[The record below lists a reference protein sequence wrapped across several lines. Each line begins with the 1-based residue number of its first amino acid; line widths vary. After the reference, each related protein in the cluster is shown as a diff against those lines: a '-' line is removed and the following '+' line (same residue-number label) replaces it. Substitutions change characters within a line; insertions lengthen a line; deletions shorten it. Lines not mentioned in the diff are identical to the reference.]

1 MSYSTVRD
9 RKGDIPQFQA
19 QRTSPIY
26 EYITRKF
33 YCEENVVGD
42 IAETKMTQLS
52 WNIHTPQDD
61 FIWKSVKLHIPL
73 KITAKSNQATVSMRL
88 SDRNPACNIAL
99 SACPMK
105 MFTDCQL
112 ILNGNMFSVQPNF
125 YETILD
131 TCYQSRDENSWMS
144 SHSLKPNACRN
155 IRKETETNGVY
166 PVVASA
172 GAAEPDYVQIH
183 DGNSAISDHA
193 FDLTFAN
200 PGFNS
205 RVRSFQTDLQGS
217 ITDCQTELVSYL
229 HLGPFMRRVRKM
241 PDGSRQY
248 NSAVPYIKD
257 FSLKLM
263 CDKAASQYD
272 RQKGNIYNEEFPG
285 RTLANSILE
294 WGTPVNMRHIGES
307 MMPDVNWADHFVFE
321 VMSKPYL
328 EVEYVKLGEQQLAP
342 SYKLR
347 ALTYQYE
354 NSDPFSFGF
363 PVLHSTM
370 SRLVATKVPVRLNSR
385 LLEVCSKVYLWAELA
400 QDYKKSFFMGGTQR
414 CARIE
419 NLHLRINNRSDILF
433 EPTQTS
439 CFDNFKKLT
448 SNAWGLSTWEKSPI
462 YVFDPSTFGLQEY
475 LSGQSQLMT
484 YEWNF
489 DVTPTELMIEEF
501 LALNQQAAI
510 KSMGYTQELTFLQTA
525 NGYDFA
531 HRFKTLTSDHIYQ
544 AQIRKYI
551 NWIPSPGSQN
561 LPVQQAQ
568 PTASGWGRKKKF
580 IASAHQHLSP
590 HQTVIWIAVA
600 VLRNVADPN
609 IQNHLYIQDRHGEP
623 LQQIWTTAM
632 RNYIFKPTIAANI
645 FPAGTEMWRCKK
657 VMGHQFRF
665 DHCLWGLVDI
675 TALDAQTNLQTF
687 PLKDV
692 EQGTNGNGVLW
703 YVPESYCFEM
713 SRDDYQK
720 VTGAYGVMYTG
731 KKIFNSLAD
740 YNFGTNLWEPG
751 KQPVWQ
757 INPNDVNGNWVDDE
771 PGEGFITGRIIQVPA
786 DGGDVETKWFNTG
799 DQPADSAVC
808 PGMRAYPLNITGG
821 AITGIRNI
829 GDIDGGPYAQQ
840 APHFVVRGGQR
851 AQAEAAPNARAQFQ
865 YIPQHN
871 ANNGQNGHTYKWI
884 CFQLTAAEREGLPG
898 LLLNHNGGANQLSAN
913 GIVTGDIQFYQ
924 HPADGGHIAVGA
936 EVHMLQCVFE
946 RNVFNSR
953 TVNAY
958 TDYGEQKD
966 VPLNYYGVDARYGY
980 SLGTSAVPLDST
992 SESNSLKFQ
1001 ANVLYEFGQK
1011 SYIIERNGKMVE
1023 DYPSI
1028 SRNENLVQGR
1038 SFAKDKRTAGYQN
1051 TNARDLVSAVDQFNA
1066 QG

>member
-42 IAETKMTQLS
+42 IAETKLTQLS

-61 FIWKSVKLHIPL
+61 FIWKSVKLHVPL
-73 KITAKSNQATVSMRL
+73 KITAKSNLAIVSMRL

-166 PVVASA
+166 PLVASA
-172 GAAEPDYVQIH
+172 GVDEPDYIQIH

-217 ITDCQTELVSYL
+217 TTDCQTELVSYL

-248 NSAVPYIKD
+248 NSAVPYVKD

-321 VMSKPYL
+321 IMSKPYL

-354 NSDPFSFGF
+354 NSDPFSFSF
-363 PVLHSTM
+363 PNINSTM
-370 SRLVATKVPVRLNSR
+370 SRLVASKVPVRLNSR

-400 QDYKKSFFMGGTQR
+400 QNYKKSFFMGGTQR

-433 EPTQTS
+433 EPTQIS
-439 CFDNFKKLT
+439 MFDNFKKLT

-484 YEWNF
+484 YEWHF
-489 DVTPTELMIEEF
+489 DVTPTELMVEEF

-510 KSMGYTQELTFLQTA
+510 KSMGYTQELTFLHG
-525 NGYDFA
+525 GYDFQ
-531 HRFKTLTSDHIYQ
+531 HRFTTLTSDHVYQ
-544 AQIRKYI
+544 AELRKYI
-551 NWIPSPGSQN
+551 NWIPSPASQIA
-561 LPVQQAQ
+561 PVGQAAQ
-568 PTASGWGRKKKF
+568 PTPSGWGRKKNF
-580 IASAHQHLSP
+580 IASAHQYLSP
-590 HQTVIWIAVA
+590 HQTVIWIAMA
-600 VLRNVADPN
+600 VFRNISDPN
-609 IQNHLYIQDRHGEP
+609 LQNHLYIQNKHGEP
-623 LQQIWTTAM
+623 LQQIWTTAL
-632 RNYIFKPTIAANI
+632 RNYIFKPTKDVAL

-657 VMGHQFRF
+657 VMGHQLRF
-665 DHCLWGLVDI
+665 DQCIWGLVDI
-675 TALDAQTNLQTF
+675 SALDGVTGLQTF
-687 PLKDV
+687 PLVDM
-692 EQGTNGNGVLW
+692 EHGTHGNGMLW
-703 YVPESYCFEM
+703 YVPESSTFEM
-713 SRDDYQK
+713 SRDNYQK
-720 VTGAYGVMYTG
+720 TTGNLGIMYTG

-740 YNFGTNLWEPG
+740 YNFQTNLWEAG

-757 INPNDVNGNWVDDE
+757 VNVDDADGWVDDI

-786 DGGDVETKWFNTG
+786 DGGDVETKAFNAA
-799 DQPADSAVC
+799 DAPIDSAVC
-808 PGMRAYPLNITGG
+808 PGMRAYPLNVTAG
-821 AITGIRNI
+821 AITGILNI
-829 GDIDGGPYAQQ
+829 GNFDGGPYRPDDD
-840 APHFVVRGGQR
+840 PHFQVRGGQR
-851 AQAEAAPNARAQFQ
+851 AEAEAAPNARAKYQ
-865 YIPQHN
+865 YIPQHAAAARGA
-871 ANNGQNGHTYKWI
+871 ANYKWI
-884 CFQLTAAEREGLPG
+884 CFQLTDAERAGLPG
-898 LLLNHNGGANQLSAN
+898 LFLNAAGAADQRSAN
-913 GIVTGDIQFYQ
+913 GVSTGDIQFYQ
-924 HPADGGHIAVGA
+924 SPIDGSHMAQPA
-936 EVHMLQCVFE
+936 ETHMLQCVFE

-966 VPLNYYGVDARYGY
+966 QPHNHYGVAARYGY
-980 SLGTSAVPLDST
+980 SLGTSAVPLGT
-992 SESNSLKFQ
+992 TTESDSLKFQ

-1011 SYIIERNGKMVE
+1011 SYIIERDGKMVE

-1038 SFAKDKRTAGYQN
+1038 SFAQDKRTTGYQN
-1051 TNARDLVSAVDQFNA
+1051 TDARDLVSALDQFNV